1 MTRKG
6 LFIPAL
12 CYALAVLEAA
22 SAQLVAADTLA
33 SQYSMTTSTSMPFPS
48 ATQSNSDTQSFIV
61 SNWGLSRGRIQD
73 GAPDLDFVNDP
84 FPNDATP
91 GASSNPKASGP
102 VLQITYPNGSY
113 SHDTGG
119 AQLYSLWNTSD
130 SSLLSMMV
138 SYEIAFDSGFDWV
151 QGGKLPG
158 LRGGPNPDG
167 CSGGSNVTDG
177 SDCFS
182 TRLMWRKQGEGEIYA
197 YIPTSNGI
205 CKDSNII
212 CNSDFGTSIGR
223 GEFSFASGQW
233 NRITL
238 IVQLNNPVNVA
249 NGFVSLYYNDV
260 HAISQQNLQLRSSD
274 VVTAGGLY
282 LSTFFG
288 GNDPSWAT
296 PNTAHTYLRNFR
308 LWGSS
313 SPSNSTGSKVNA
325 AARLTG
331 LDSSLQSISLCLI
344 SVTVV
349 LSTFGLL

>member
-1 MTRKG
+1 MSHTSLLYPLLYCAFMSLG
-6 LFIPAL
+6 S
-12 CYALAVLEAA
+12 VNG
-22 SAQLVAADTLA
+22 QLVAADVLA
-33 SQYSMTTSTSMPFPS
+33 SQYSLATSTSLAFPS
-48 ATQSNSDTQSFIV
+48 ATQSNSDTQSFLV
-61 SNWGLSRGRIQD
+61 SNWGLSKGRIQN
-73 GAPDLDFVNDP
+73 GASDLQFVNDP
-84 FPNDATP
+84 FANDPAP
-91 GASSNPKASGP
+91 GASSNPDVSGP
-102 VLQITYPNGSY
+102 VLQVTYPNGSY

-119 AQLYSLWNTSD
+119 AQLYSLWNASD
-130 SSLLSMMV
+130 SSFLSMMV

-167 CSGGSNVTDG
+167 CSGGSNATDG

-205 CKDSNII
+205 CKENDII
-212 CNSDFGTSIGR
+212 CNSDFGTSIDR
-223 GEFSFASGQW
+223 GAFSFASGQW

-238 IVQLNNPVNVA
+238 LVQLNNPVNVA

-260 HAISQQNLQLRSSD
+260 HAISQDKLQLRSSD

-288 GNDPSWAT
+288 GSDYSWAT
-296 PNTAHTYLRNFR
+296 PQTTHTYFRNFR

-313 SPSNSTGSKVNA
+313 SPSNLTGSKVSA
-325 AARLTG
+325 ANKLSSVESRVRLLFLPWIPFAAVFCAAG
-331 LDSSLQSISLCLI
+331 
-344 SVTVV
+344 V
-349 LSTFGLL
+349 L